1 MPVLVLVDI
10 QKEYIA
16 KGRPF
21 YLETI
26 TESLD
31 NIRKLLVHGRQKGWK
46 IVHMAH
52 NQNAETF
59 HYDSEFSDFIEG
71 FEPIEGELSFK
82 KSDFSCFSCPE
93 FQAFIDKIRHEDI
106 FLAGYGATMCCLS
119 TIIDAHHR
127 GYDINFVTDAT
138 CAKKSA
144 RYGEQDLKEHI
155 IDIADAFTGSLVT
168 TKEVLNWKEEELIP

>member
-16 KGRPF
+16 QGRPF

-26 TESLD
+26 AESL
-31 NIRKLLVHGRQKGWK
+31 NNLKKLLAHGRQKGWK
-46 IVHMAH
+46 IIHMAH
-52 NQNAETF
+52 NQNADCF
-59 HYDSEFSDFIEG
+59 HYDSEFSEFIEG
-71 FEPIEGELSFK
+71 FEPIDGEMSLK

-93 FQAFIDKIRHEDI
+93 FLAAIDKIRHEDI

-119 TIIDAHHR
+119 TLVDAHHR
-127 GYDINFVTDAT
+127 GYDITFVTDAT
-138 CAKKSA
+138 CAKRSA

-155 IDIADAFTGSLVT
+155 VDIADAFACNLVT
-168 TKEVLNWKEEELIP
+168 TKDVLNWKEQELIP